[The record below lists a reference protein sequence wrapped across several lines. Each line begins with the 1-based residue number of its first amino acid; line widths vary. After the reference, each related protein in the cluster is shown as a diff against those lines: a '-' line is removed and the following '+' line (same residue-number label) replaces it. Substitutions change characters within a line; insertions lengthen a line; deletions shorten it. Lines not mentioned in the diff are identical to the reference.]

1 MTIAV
6 PWQDTTGVT
15 VITFG
20 DSEPDVFQLICS
32 RLRERAAGQDLFVD
46 VGANLGVFSLRVA
59 ERFPECQVIAFEPD
73 PELATLLCHNA
84 RVHGLA
90 EKIDLREVALGE
102 RDVEARLTT
111 VAGDSGL
118 SSLRSDGS
126 VGIPVR
132 VRRLATELTL
142 AEWKRVA
149 VMKIDVEGYE
159 LGVFRGAEP
168 LFAQHLPVM
177 VFEVNRPEL
186 RAHGVDPRELGD
198 FLRRVGYEQLLAL
211 NGVLYPPENG
221 LYEVCNLV
229 ALPTEARAFAGQHGF
244 DPHFRPQPESMWP
257 TVQYPV

>member
-1 MTIAV
+1 LTIAV

-59 ERFPECQVIAFEPD
+59 ERFPECQVIAFEPN
-73 PELATLLCHNA
+73 PELATLLGHNA
-84 RVHGLA
+84 RVRGLA

-126 VGIPVR
+126 EGIPVR
-132 VRRLATELTL
+132 VRRLATELTP

-168 LFAQHLPVM
+168 LFAQHAS
-177 VFEVNRPEL
+177 R
-186 RAHGVDPRELGD
+186 
-198 FLRRVGYEQLLAL
+198 
-211 NGVLYPPENG
+211 
-221 LYEVCNLV
+221 
-229 ALPTEARAFAGQHGF
+229 
-244 DPHFRPQPESMWP
+244 
-257 TVQYPV
+257 